1 MDKKYMP
8 VIISLILSLIS
19 ITIIFLFT
27 FDKSSFDKL
36 SQIQINWL
44 MIAILLHIL
53 SWVVW
58 GLRISV
64 MSGYVDRRYR
74 VNLREGTS
82 IALSNLFLAAI
93 TPSMA
98 GGEPVRIRILSKKG
112 MGTGKSTALVLGER
126 VFDGFFILAL
136 IPISLYIFSTYIKS
150 ENIRICLTVGLTLFI
165 AGMVF
170 FVYSILRP
178 QSLKRILKKLAKN
191 IRIKEV
197 EKIFHMID
205 EFIEG
210 FQKGIREIFKMK
222 NKTGIIIVFLLTA
235 VYWFLEFLIPSCILK
250 GLNQNPIILQSIS
263 AQILLVL
270 LVTLPLTPGASG
282 IAEGGAALLYSAII
296 PDRSTLGLLIL
307 TWRFITYYMNIFV
320 GGLFQYKFFKSFFPK
335 EKK

>member
-1 MDKKYMP
+1 MP

-58 GLRISV
+58 GLRISI

-126 VFDGFFILAL
+126 VFDGLFILAL
-136 IPISLYIFSTYIKS
+136 IPVSLYIFSTYIKS